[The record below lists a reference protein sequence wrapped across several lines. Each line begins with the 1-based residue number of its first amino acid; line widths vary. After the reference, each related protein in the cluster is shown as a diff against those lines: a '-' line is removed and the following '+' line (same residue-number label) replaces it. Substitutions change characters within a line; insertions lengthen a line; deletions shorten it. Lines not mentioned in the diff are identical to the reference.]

1 MPVSTLRKIQLQDPL
16 SPRLRFYEVRVPC
29 GFPSPADDFEEADLN
44 FNDLLVKDRE
54 ATYVVRVEGD
64 SMVNAHI
71 LDGDTLVV
79 DKSLLPAH
87 GDIVLVAIDGYF
99 TVKRYWKQKEQLILK
114 AENPRYRDIVLTE
127 FMDVR
132 IFGVVTNVI
141 HHIR

>member
-1 MPVSTLRKIQLQDPL
+1 M
-16 SPRLRFYEVRVPC
+16 PC

-99 TVKRYWKQKEQLILK
+99 TVKRYCKQKDQLILK